1 MYLRNPSLVANA
13 QARARKAGKM
23 FDYFS
28 VSIYETLPELL
39 EHAYE
44 NHDNAV
50 RHGRDARRLIA
61 KQARGAHR
69 SAELFIEDRAHAHSI
84 LARGEAIRADHGER
98 FEPHIRELRFLCKRT
113 LALKRL

>member
-28 VSIYETLPELL
+28 VSIYEDVRELL

-44 NHDNAV
+44 NHENAV

-84 LARGEAIRADHGER
+84 LARGEALRAEVGESQ
-98 FEPHIRELRFLCKRT
+98 EHLIRELRFLCKRT
-113 LALKRL
+113 LALKDL